1 MKRVRVN
8 PAAEKWIGNQKPV
21 SAARVGIK
29 WVITGLND
37 HNMAFHVHSVYQE
50 VSERRWITKS
60 GIFHGLGVKRI
71 SY

>member
-21 SAARVGIK
+21 SAARVEIK

-37 HNMAFHVHSVYQE
+37 HNMAFHVRPVFRE
-50 VSERRWITKS
+50 VSERRVEYSTD
-60 GIFHGLGVKRI
+60 
-71 SY
+71 